1 MDPQMEKMMKQ
12 MGQPV
17 PPQTRVLELNPENT
31 VTKAMLTEFN
41 KDIKSEKL
49 KELITYSY
57 NQAILA
63 EG

>member
-12 MGQPV
+12 MGQAV
-17 PPQTRVLELNPENT
+17 PPQTRVFEINPDNT
-31 VTKAMLTEFN
+31 VTKAMLDEFN
-41 KDIKSEKL
+41 KDVKSEKL
-49 KELITYSY
+49 KELINYSY